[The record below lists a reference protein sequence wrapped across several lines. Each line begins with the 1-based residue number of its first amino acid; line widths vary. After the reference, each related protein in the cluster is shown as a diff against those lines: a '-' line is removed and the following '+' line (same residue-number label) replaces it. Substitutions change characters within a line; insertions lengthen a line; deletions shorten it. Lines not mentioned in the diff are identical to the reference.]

1 MNAKRTGLAVLGYIV
16 VTFLI
21 AAPWHLVLFKGLYD
35 ELAIYTREQPIIALG
50 MMSMIIQAVIY
61 AVLFPRYYRG
71 GSPTLEGAKFGLLM
85 GIFLASGTVIAEGAK
100 QQVTSLPTWLILEGG
115 YYLLQFVITGGV
127 FGGLYGGAT
136 ALKSRAA

>member
-71 GSPTLEGAKFGLLM
+71 GSPALEGAKFGLLM

-115 YYLLQFVITGGV
+115 YYLLQFAVTGLI
-127 FGGLYGGAT
+127 FGWLYG
-136 ALKSRAA
+136 RP